1 MPNESHSWHHS
12 AEAELDVQL
21 GMAETGPAATW
32 NKCRIMQII
41 MQICI
46 SDVHDIPK
54 VNTARE
60 AI

>member
-32 NKCRIMQII
+32 NGCAVA
-41 MQICI
+41 I
-46 SDVHDIPK
+46 SP
-54 VNTARE
+54 RE
-60 AI
+60 TLWCCSGGIA